1 MACSH
6 TTNCQ
11 LYAQFAADA
20 SLKLWK
26 QHFCEGGFEKCARYQ
41 LALEGKPVPLTLLPN
56 GKMVERR
63 SKEQISASALF
74 NAIQKQRVGV
84 VRSLIK
90 TGMSSYEIKSD
101 DGITP
106 LMASAAVGNPELVQ
120 IMLDYGCDPYAVN
133 NEGKRAIDIA
143 EAGGFSECQTIL
155 KKFMNAN
162 PKLQAGKTAPAVAG
176 KPEQSE
182 QPEDMNE
189 VLGFLR
195 RLNPFRSREA

>member
-6 TTNCQ
+6 SSNCQ

-26 QHFCEGGFEKCARYQ
+26 QHYCEGVFEQCARYQ

-74 NAIQKQRVGV
+74 NAIHKQRVGV

-90 TGMSSYEIKSD
+90 TGMSSYELKTEE
-101 DGITP
+101 GLTP
-106 LMASAAVGNPELVQ
+106 LMAAVAVGNPELVKL
-120 IMLDYGCDPYAVN
+120 MLEYGCDPHARN
-133 NEGKRAIDIA
+133 REGKRAIDMAQESGFTECRDILNKYMATHPPGEAPPAAASLEEA
-143 EAGGFSECQTIL
+143 E
-155 KKFMNAN
+155 
-162 PKLQAGKTAPAVAG
+162 
-176 KPEQSE
+176 PE
-182 QPEDMNE
+182 MKE
-189 VLGFLR
+189 VVGFLR
-195 RLNPFRSREA
+195 RLNPFRSKEA

>member
-1 MACSH
+1 MTCSH

-26 QHFCEGGFEKCARYQ
+26 QHYCEGLFDQCARYQ

-90 TGMSSYEIKSD
+90 TGMSSYELRTE
-101 DGITP
+101 DGMTP
-106 LMASAAVGNPELVQ
+106 LMASVTVGNAELVKL
-120 IMLDYGCDPYAVN
+120 MLEYGCDPHATN
-133 NEGKRAIDIA
+133 GEGKRAIDLA
-143 EAGGFSECQTIL
+143 KASGFTDCEQIL
-155 KKFMNAN
+155 QKHMDSN
-162 PKLQAGKTAPAVAG
+162 PFRKNTQAAPATVQADA
-176 KPEQSE
+176 ESE
-182 QPEDMNE
+182 MNE
-189 VLGFLR
+189 VVGFLR

>member
-6 TTNCQ
+6 TSNCQ

-26 QHFCEGGFEKCARYQ
+26 QHYCEGIYDQCARYK

-63 SKEQISASALF
+63 SREQISASALF

-90 TGMSSYEIKSD
+90 TGMSSFELKTE
-101 DGITP
+101 DGLTP
-106 LMASAAVGNPELVQ
+106 LMAAVSVGNLELVRL
-120 IMLDYGCDPYAVN
+120 MLEYGCDPHATN
-133 NEGKRAIDIA
+133 REGKRAIEMA
-143 EAGGFSECQTIL
+143 EEAGLTDCQQEL
-155 KKFMNAN
+155 HKFMEGH
-162 PKLQAGKTAPAVAG
+162 PIKETTQPQTADEE
-176 KPEQSE
+176 PE
-182 QPEDMNE
+182 MKE
-189 VLGFLR
+189 VVGFLR

>member
-1 MACSH
+1 MTCSH

-26 QHFCEGGFEKCARYQ
+26 QHYCEGVFDQCARYQ

-90 TGMSSYEIKSD
+90 TGMSSYELKTE
-101 DGITP
+101 DGMTP
-106 LMASAAVGNPELVQ
+106 LMASVAVGNAELVKL
-120 IMLDYGCDPYAVN
+120 MLEYGCDPHATN
-133 NEGKRAIDIA
+133 GEGKRAIELA
-143 EAGGFSECQTIL
+143 REAGFGDCEQIL
-155 KKFMNAN
+155 KKHMAAN
-162 PKLQAGKTAPAVAG
+162 PTRKTSPASATAQAETNAE
-176 KPEQSE
+176 PE
-182 QPEDMNE
+182 MNE
-189 VLGFLR
+189 VVGLLR

>member
-6 TTNCQ
+6 TANCQ

-26 QHFCEGGFEKCARYQ
+26 QHYCEGVFDQCARYQ

-90 TGMSSYEIKSD
+90 TGMSSYKLKTEE
-101 DGITP
+101 GLTP
-106 LMASAAVGNPELVQ
+106 LMASVAVGNPELVKL
-120 IMLDYGCDPYAVN
+120 MLEYGCDPHARN
-133 NEGKRAIDIA
+133 REGKRAIDMAQESGFTEGRDILNKYMATHPPGDASPAAGAAQEEA
-143 EAGGFSECQTIL
+143 E
-155 KKFMNAN
+155 
-162 PKLQAGKTAPAVAG
+162 
-176 KPEQSE
+176 PE
-182 QPEDMNE
+182 MKE
-189 VLGFLR
+189 VVGFLR

>member
-11 LYAQFAADA
+11 LYAQFAADS

-26 QHFCEGGFEKCARYQ
+26 QHYCEGIFDQCARYQ
-41 LALEGKPVPLTLLPN
+41 LSLEGKPVPLTLLPN

-90 TGMSSYEIKSD
+90 TGMSSFELKTEE
-101 DGITP
+101 GLTP
-106 LMASAAVGNPELVQ
+106 LMASVSAGNLELVNM
-120 IMLDYGCDPYAVN
+120 MLEYGCDPYATN
-133 NEGKRAIDIA
+133 REGKRAIDMA
-143 EAGGFSECQTIL
+143 SDMGFVEGVETLQEY
-155 KKFMNAN
+155 MNDHPPVKSAT
-162 PKLQAGKTAPAVAG
+162 KTSTETTESVE
-176 KPEQSE
+176 PEI
-182 QPEDMNE
+182 NE
-189 VLGFLR
+189 VVGFLR
-195 RLNPFRSREA
+195 RFNPFRSKEG

>member
-1 MACSH
+1 MTCSH

-26 QHFCEGGFEKCARYQ
+26 QHYCEGMFDQCARYK

-90 TGMSSYEIKSD
+90 TGMSSYELKTD
-101 DGITP
+101 DGMTP
-106 LMASAAVGNPELVQ
+106 LMASVAVGNPELVEL
-120 IMLDYGCDPYAVN
+120 MLEYGCDPYSTN
-133 NEGKRAIDIA
+133 REGKRAVEMA
-143 EAGGFSECQTIL
+143 EEAGYEDCAAIL
-155 KKFMNAN
+155 KKHMAAN
-162 PKLQAGKTAPAVAG
+162 PAKQSAAPAEPNADVEAE
-176 KPEQSE
+176 PE
-182 QPEDMNE
+182 MKE
-189 VLGFLR
+189 VVGFLR

>member
-1 MACSH
+1 MTCSH

-26 QHFCEGGFEKCARYQ
+26 QHYCEGLFDQCARYQ
-41 LALEGKPVPLTLLPN
+41 LALEGKAVPLTLLPN

-90 TGMSSYEIKSD
+90 TGMSSYELKTE
-101 DGITP
+101 DGMTP
-106 LMASAAVGNPELVQ
+106 LMASVAVGNPELVKL
-120 IMLDYGCDPYAVN
+120 MLEYGCDPYATN
-133 NEGKRAIDIA
+133 GEGKRAIDLA
-143 EAGGFSECQTIL
+143 KAAGFSDCEQIL
-155 KKFMNAN
+155 QKHMDSNPFRKNARS
-162 PKLQAGKTAPAVAG
+162 ASATAQKEAE
-176 KPEQSE
+176 PE
-182 QPEDMNE
+182 MKE
-189 VLGFLR
+189 VVGFLR

>member
-6 TTNCQ
+6 ATNCQ

-63 SKEQISASALF
+63 STEQISASALF

-90 TGMSSYEIKSD
+90 TGMSSFHLKSD
-101 DGITP
+101 DGMTP
-106 LMASAAVGNPELVQ
+106 LMASAAVGNTELVSL
-120 IMLDYGCDPYAVN
+120 MLEYGCDPYLAN
-133 NEGKRAIDIA
+133 SEGKRAIDIA
-143 EAGGFSECQTIL
+143 EESGFADCRDIIN
-155 KKFMNAN
+155 KFMASH
-162 PKLQAGKTAPAVAG
+162 PQQAKKETQPQPQPQDSDE
-176 KPEQSE
+176 PE
-182 QPEDMNE
+182 MGE

>member
-1 MACSH
+1 MTCSH
-6 TTNCQ
+6 STNCQ
-11 LYAQFAADA
+11 LYSQFAADA

-26 QHFCEGGFEKCARYQ
+26 QHYCEGLFDQCARYQ

-90 TGMSSYEIKSD
+90 TGMSSYELKTE
-101 DGITP
+101 DGMTP
-106 LMASAAVGNPELVQ
+106 LMASVAVGNAELVKL
-120 IMLDYGCDPYAVN
+120 MLEYGCDPHATN
-133 NEGKRAIDIA
+133 GEGKRAIDLA
-143 EAGGFSECQTIL
+143 RESGFGDCEQIL
-155 KKFMNAN
+155 KKHMTAH
-162 PKLQAGKTAPAVAG
+162 PTRKAPPAAATTQAEPDE
-176 KPEQSE
+176 PE
-182 QPEDMNE
+182 MNE
-189 VLGFLR
+189 VVGFLR

>member
-6 TTNCQ
+6 ATNCQ

-26 QHFCEGGFEKCARYQ
+26 QHFCEGGFQKCARYQ

-63 SKEQISASALF
+63 STEQISASALF

-90 TGMSSYEIKSD
+90 TGMSSFQLKSD
-101 DGITP
+101 DGMTP
-106 LMASAAVGNPELVQ
+106 LMASAAVGNPELVTM
-120 IMLDYGCDPYAVN
+120 MLEYGCDPYLAN
-133 NEGKRAIDIA
+133 GEGKRAIDIA
-143 EAGGFSECQTIL
+143 KESGFSECVDIIHE
-155 KKFMNAN
+155 FMAKN
-162 PKLQAGKTAPAVAG
+162 PQQEVKRAP
-176 KPEQSE
+176 
-182 QPEDMNE
+182 QPESEEPEMGE

-195 RLNPFRSREA
+195 RLNPFRSKEA

>member
-6 TTNCQ
+6 TNNCQ

-26 QHFCEGGFEKCARYQ
+26 QHYCEGLYDQCARYR

-63 SKEQISASALF
+63 SREQISASALF

-90 TGMSSYEIKSD
+90 TGMSSFELKTE
-101 DGITP
+101 DGLTP
-106 LMASAAVGNPELVQ
+106 LMASVAVGNPELVEL
-120 IMLDYGCDPYAVN
+120 MLEYGCNPHTTN
-133 NEGKRAIDIA
+133 REGKRAIDMA
-143 EAGGFSECQTIL
+143 KEAGFADCQAIL
-155 KKFMNAN
+155 HKFMAAN
-162 PKLQAGKTAPAVAG
+162 PPQQAAAPIE
-176 KPEQSE
+176 KPADE
-182 QPEDMNE
+182 PEPEMKE
-189 VLGFLR
+189 VVGFLR

>member
-1 MACSH
+1 MTCSH
-6 TTNCQ
+6 TTHCQ

-26 QHFCEGGFEKCARYQ
+26 QHYCEGLFDQCARYQ
-41 LALEGKPVPLTLLPN
+41 LALEGKPIPLTLLPN

-90 TGMSSYEIKSD
+90 TGMSSYELKTE
-101 DGITP
+101 DGMTP
-106 LMASAAVGNPELVQ
+106 LMASVAVGNAELVKL
-120 IMLDYGCDPYAVN
+120 MLEYGCDPSTTN
-133 NEGKRAIDIA
+133 SEGKRAIELA
-143 EAGGFSECQTIL
+143 QEAGFGDCEQIL
-155 KKFMNAN
+155 KKHMAAN
-162 PKLQAGKTAPAVAG
+162 PGGKTSPAPATTQAEHDVE
-176 KPEQSE
+176 PE
-182 QPEDMNE
+182 MNE
-189 VLGFLR
+189 VVGLLR

>member
-1 MACSH
+1 MTCSH

-26 QHFCEGGFEKCARYQ
+26 QHYCEGLFDQCARYQ

-63 SKEQISASALF
+63 SKEQISATALF

-84 VRSLIK
+84 IRSLIK
-90 TGMSSYEIKSD
+90 TGMSSYELKTE
-101 DGITP
+101 DGMTP
-106 LMASAAVGNPELVQ
+106 LMASVTVGNVELVKL
-120 IMLDYGCDPYAVN
+120 MLEYGCDPHATN
-133 NEGKRAIDIA
+133 NEGKNAIELAREAGFAEGEQLLKKHMAANPNRKAPAAAQA
-143 EAGGFSECQTIL
+143 EADAE
-155 KKFMNAN
+155 
-162 PKLQAGKTAPAVAG
+162 
-176 KPEQSE
+176 PE
-182 QPEDMNE
+182 MNE
-189 VLGFLR
+189 VVGFLR

>member
-26 QHFCEGGFEKCARYQ
+26 QHYCEGIYDQCARYL
-41 LALEGKPVPLTLLPN
+41 LAVEGKPVPLTLLPN

-63 SKEQISASALF
+63 SREQISASALF
-74 NAIQKQRVGV
+74 NAIQKQRVGI

-90 TGMSSYEIKSD
+90 TGMSSYELKTE
-101 DGITP
+101 DGMTP
-106 LMASAAVGNPELVQ
+106 LMASVAVGNLDLVKL
-120 IMLDYGCDPYAVN
+120 MLEYGCSPYSTN
-133 NEGKRAIDIA
+133 REGKRAIDIA
-143 EAGGFSECQTIL
+143 RDAGFVECEQIL
-155 KKFMNAN
+155 QKFMAAN
-162 PKLQAGKTAPAVAG
+162 P
-176 KPEQSE
+176 SE
-182 QPEDMNE
+182 QADAAASTEKPVSEAEPEMKE
-189 VLGFLR
+189 VVGFLR

>member
-1 MACSH
+1 MTCSH

-26 QHFCEGGFEKCARYQ
+26 QHYCEGMFDQCARYK

-90 TGMSSYEIKSD
+90 TGMSSYELKTD
-101 DGITP
+101 DGMTP
-106 LMASAAVGNPELVQ
+106 LMASVAVGNPELVKL
-120 IMLDYGCDPYAVN
+120 MLDYGCDPYTTN
-133 NEGKRAIDIA
+133 REGKRAVDMA
-143 EAGGFSECQTIL
+143 EEAGFADCVGIL
-155 KKFMNAN
+155 KEHMQAN
-162 PKLQAGKTAPAVAG
+162 PPGKEKPAAASADSRDDE
-176 KPEQSE
+176 PEVKE
-182 QPEDMNE
+182 E
-189 VLGFLR
+189 VVSLLR
-195 RLNPFRSREA
+195 RLNPFRSREV

>member
-6 TTNCQ
+6 TKNCQ

-26 QHFCEGGFEKCARYQ
+26 QHFCEDKYQSCARYQ
-41 LALEGKPVPLTLLPN
+41 LALEGKAVPLTLLPN

-90 TGMSSYEIKSD
+90 TGMSSYNLKCE
-101 DGITP
+101 DGMTP
-106 LMASAAVGNPELVQ
+106 LMVASSVGNPEMVSL
-120 IMLDYGCDPYAVN
+120 LLNHDCDPYMVN
-133 NEGKRAIDIA
+133 KEGKRAIDIA
-143 EAGGFSECQTIL
+143 SDMGHKQCRDIL
-155 KKFMNAN
+155 EKFMQQH
-162 PKLQAGKTAPAVAG
+162 PKQIMGDGSQPVAPV
-176 KPEQSE
+176 
-182 QPEDMNE
+182 EDEEIGE
-189 VLGFLR
+189 VVGFLR
-195 RLNPFRSREA
+195 RLNPFRSKGV